1 MQDPRHKH
9 EYQVSWWYEQK
20 CVHHPD
26 DESDKHLSA
35 RDRKD
40 LCLIQQNL
48 IRYQKE
54 PRRVARYL
62 QKAAERLFA
71 KPNPF

>member
-1 MQDPRHKH
+1 MC
-9 EYQVSWWYEQK
+9 S
-20 CVHHPD
+20 VHHPD
-26 DESDKHLSA
+26 DESDKHH
-35 RDRKD
+35 KD

-48 IRYQKE
+48 IRYRKE